1 MTDAA
6 KATVFSTS
14 YEPFGRPWGTTGSL
28 ASTERYT
35 FLGERNDTVT
45 GQTYLRAR
53 QYDPSTGRFTS
64 LDPVLGAFSMPQTL
78 NRYPYVVN
86 NPTTY
91 TDPTGEF
98 VAGLLAVFLLGA
110 VVLPGV
116 VCAVVMGDLDCA
128 MMALSAIPV
137 LGDLVA
143 STYFVVKGLNACFG
157 WWDQEDDVECSP
169 GWIALDALGFLPFV
183 PSLGLAARATRA
195 ANQVGNIAPIVGRTN
210 NLFDISDAAF
220 WQAYHA
226 GAYGNMPIGLAR
238 GRFAH
243 EAIQGT
249 IHGFNIGPAIG
260 KGARGGSLFP

>member
-110 VVLPGV
+110 VVLPGT

-128 MMALSAIPV
+128 MMAFGAIPI

-143 STYFVVKGLNACFG
+143 STYFVVKGLNACYG
-157 WWDQEDDVECSP
+157 WWDQQDDVECRP
-169 GWIALDALGFLPFV
+169 GWIALDAVGFLPFV
-183 PSLGLAARATRA
+183 PSLGLAARVVRPGKLASR
-195 ANQVGNIAPIVGRTN
+195 VDDLAP
-210 NLFDISDAAF
+210 
-220 WQAYHA
+220 
-226 GAYGNMPIGLAR
+226 P
-238 GRFAH
+238 
-243 EAIQGT
+243 
-249 IHGFNIGPAIG
+249 
-260 KGARGGSLFP
+260 GGIFETTVRKLPMTGIPNSVVRQL